1 MTTSREE
8 DYLEAILHIVDRKGY
23 AKVGDISRHL
33 HCSAATVTEM
43 FGRLSEKG
51 FVNYEKYGGVTLTE
65 EGRRIGTE
73 IDRRH
78 HIIKGFLEILGVG
91 PDIAD
96 TDACQIEH
104 SLHPQTVD
112 RLKGFI
118 EFVRSSPDDLC
129 WVTRYRTFLDTGEP
143 DPKECPRHLDS
154 DPS

>member
-8 DYLEAILHIVDRKGY
+8 DYLEAILHIVDKKGY

-51 FVNYEKYGGVTLTE
+51 YVNYEKYGGVTLTA

-78 HIIKGFLEILGVG
+78 LIIKGFLEILGM
-91 PDIAD
+91 DESIAD
-96 TDACQIEH
+96 EDACQIEH
-104 SLHPQTVD
+104 SLHPQTVE

-118 EFVRSSPDDLC
+118 EFVRTSPDDQC
-129 WVTRYRTFLDTGEP
+129 WVMRYRSFLETG
-143 DPKECPRHLDS
+143 DAGTSECPRR
-154 DPS
+154 

>member
-51 FVNYEKYGGVTLTE
+51 YVNYEKYGGVTLTSD
-65 EGRRIGTE
+65 GRRIGTE

-78 HIIKGFLEILGVG
+78 HIIKGFLEVLGVD
-91 PDIAD
+91 PEIAD
-96 TDACQIEH
+96 KDACEIEH
-104 SLHPQTVD
+104 SLDPVTVD
-112 RLKGFI
+112 RLRGFM

-129 WVTRYRTFLDTGEP
+129 WTTRYKAFIKTGEP
-143 DPKECPRHLDS
+143 SDQDCPRRM
-154 DPS
+154 PGK